1 MNLPVFLLSVFLLV
15 LLTGPTV
22 NGKLVTLCDS
32 PHGTFQSVSILN
44 CKNTDRFCVF
54 KKNTNV
60 SIEVNFVPNYAATS
74 VQTKIIGDVAGVP
87 IPFPVNPK
95 EACGNYGLNC
105 PLTTGDKT
113 QFKMELPIKAA
124 YPAIAVGVTIKLVDE
139 SSANLVCLKF
149 NAKITE

>member
-1 MNLPVFLLSVFLLV
+1 M
-15 LLTGPTV
+15 
-22 NGKLVTLCDS
+22 
-32 PHGTFQSVSILN
+32 
-44 CKNTDRFCVF
+44 F

-60 SIEVNFVPNYAATS
+60 SIEVNFVPSKCLNNNFLIIILKIIFCADYAATS